1 VRRRGVKF
9 YPTITKSLATHT
21 YRKRFYFS
29 ELLSILSIMGELVI
43 RKATVDDISSI
54 VDVSVASTAKDET
67 QGFAASGWI
76 TYSSSEE
83 LRKAWDEENRLK
95 DGSEVIVAEKN
106 RNIVGFI
113 VFKMEYDYCYID
125 NIDITRDEQRKGIG
139 RALVAHVENTARA
152 KGYYSMKTDT
162 TESAKGV
169 PWKSYGFWIKIGYKD
184 TGERLTTKWD
194 FKTIPF
200 VKNLK

>member
-1 VRRRGVKF
+1 MVK
-9 YPTITKSLATHT
+9 
-21 YRKRFYFS
+21 
-29 ELLSILSIMGELVI
+29 LVI
-43 RKATVDDISSI
+43 RTATINDIPSI

-67 QGFAASGWI
+67 QGFAASEWV

-83 LRKAWDEENRLK
+83 LRKAWAEENKLK

-106 RNIVGFI
+106 KKIVGFI
-113 VFKMEYDYCYID
+113 AFKMEYDYCYVD
-125 NIDITRDEQRKGIG
+125 NIDITRDEQGKGIG
-139 RALVAHVENTARA
+139 RALVAHVENIARA

-162 TESAKGV
+162 TESAKGI

-194 FKTIPF
+194 LKTIPL